1 MTEQE
6 LKDKIELYRQYLR
19 EGNKSPGG
27 NDLYIT
33 MIEALQIELQSLQN
47 D

>member
-6 LKDKIELYRQYLR
+6 LKDKIEVYRQYLR
-19 EGNKSPGG
+19 EGTKQPSGT
-27 NDLYIT
+27 DSYIT
-33 MIEALQIELQSLQN
+33 TIEQLQAELQSLQN

>member
-27 NDLYIT
+27 TDQYIT

>member
-6 LKDKIELYRQYLR
+6 LIDKIEVYRQYLR

-27 NDLYIT
+27 NDQYIT
-33 MIEALQIELQSLQN
+33 MIETLQIELQSLQN

>member
-1 MTEQE
+1 MTEAE
-6 LKDKIELYRQYLR
+6 LIEKIEVYRQYLR

-27 NDLYIT
+27 TDQYIT
-33 MIEALQIELQSLQN
+33 MIEALQIELASLQN

>member
-6 LKDKIELYRQYLR
+6 LKDKIEVYRQYLR

-27 NDLYIT
+27 NDQYIT

>member
-1 MTEQE
+1 MTEAE
-6 LKDKIELYRQYLR
+6 LQQKIELYRQYLR

-27 NDLYIT
+27 NDQYIT
-33 MIEALQIELQSLQN
+33 MIEALQIELMNLQN